1 VLFLEDDGRVT
12 TENSSLVALS
22 TITNYKPKDIPLAEN
37 AVKLAYQR
45 ISALLHEK
53 YFNHLSSST
62 TPSPNCSR
70 FTIPGKLTKLDIYRR
85 ELFEEIEADSLKTLP
100 TENYPMK
107 YFENHK
113 VAPAYHSILSK
124 DRHCYSAPWQLKGQ
138 LVKVNFDERN
148 VAEYHNNCPSP

>member
-53 YFNHLSSST
+53 YFKSLKQLNDAIAELLEIHNT
-62 TPSPNCSR
+62 R
-70 FTIPGKLTKLDIYRR
+70 KLTKLDIYRR